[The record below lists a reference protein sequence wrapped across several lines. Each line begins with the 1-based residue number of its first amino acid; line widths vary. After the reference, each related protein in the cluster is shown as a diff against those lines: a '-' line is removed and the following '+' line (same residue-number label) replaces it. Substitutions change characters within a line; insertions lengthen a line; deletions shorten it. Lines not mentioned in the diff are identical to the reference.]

1 MSQKSEHIDYL
12 KKKVKEYIQKG
23 ETFLERVPNYYGT
36 VLTDETEITAF
47 KTAFL
52 DFKNTYDKK
61 EAINNQKKALT
72 LECHEKQDVST
83 EEIRALR
90 KLIEASPS
98 CTPAVMEDLGLNN
111 TKRYFETDEQKPE
124 LTPKLVAGTPQI
136 KYTKNG
142 FTGIR
147 LFCIINKG
155 EYHYEETVI
164 TNVFKDTRPRI
175 NPNVPEVREYY
186 AYYIDNGEIV
196 GQKSNTVK
204 IILEAIS

>member
-1 MSQKSEHIDYL
+1 
-12 KKKVKEYIQKG
+12 
-23 ETFLERVPNYYGT
+23 
-36 VLTDETEITAF
+36 
-47 KTAFL
+47 L
-52 DFKNTYDKK
+52 DFKDTYDRK

-83 EEIRALR
+83 ANIRELR
-90 KLIEASPS
+90 KLVEASPN

-155 EYHYEETVI
+155 EFHYEETVI
-164 TNVFKDTRPRI
+164 TNMYKDTRPRI